1 MRVPALALI
10 LLSAV
15 SSVSCR
21 RQGSPN
27 VFVDPALA
35 ALVPADTVM
44 LGGVRME
51 QLAKTKF
58 WTDYVQKGR
67 VPMVENFRTRTGIDL
82 GKDLWE
88 LLVAASVKDSLV
100 LIRGKFSDMGLEP
113 KLQREGADRFTYKG
127 MTLIGDQ
134 RNAVLFLNPST
145 AAAGSTESLRRVVD
159 NRNNITG
166 LPADLDQRIKKIS
179 STNQAWFVSQL
190 GTGVIPELG
199 GVNAGA
205 FTGILQLA
213 RSVKFA
219 TGAVDLRTEFD
230 GHVDFETTD
239 PQSADRLGGAIR
251 ALLGIGR
258 LRTTDQQRE
267 VLSVY
272 DGMHVT
278 KENTSVHL
286 TAEIPY
292 SVLEKA
298 AAELPML
305 GAK

>member
-67 VPMVENFRTRTGIDL
+67 VQVVENFRTRTGIDL

-100 LIRGKFSDMGLEP
+100 LIEQVFRHGSRTK
-113 KLQREGADRFTYKG
+113 
-127 MTLIGDQ
+127 
-134 RNAVLFLNPST
+134 T
-145 AAAGSTESLRRVVD
+145 AARRRGSL
-159 NRNNITG
+159 
-166 LPADLDQRIKKIS
+166 
-179 STNQAWFVSQL
+179 
-190 GTGVIPELG
+190 
-199 GVNAGA
+199 
-205 FTGILQLA
+205 
-213 RSVKFA
+213 
-219 TGAVDLRTEFD
+219 
-230 GHVDFETTD
+230 
-239 PQSADRLGGAIR
+239 
-251 ALLGIGR
+251 
-258 LRTTDQQRE
+258 
-267 VLSVY
+267 
-272 DGMHVT
+272 
-278 KENTSVHL
+278 HL
-286 TAEIPY
+286 
-292 SVLEKA
+292 
-298 AAELPML
+298 
-305 GAK
+305 